1 MLKIQ
6 NLLLT
11 SSFFYLYLSTSCFA
25 KTPEFYE
32 DALRET
38 TINIITQSQAEK
50 EEELKSPDIFSPNPL
65 ESNEPD
71 PLLPNLPT
79 FEIITGEKR
88 EKLSQELDQLN
99 IEAAILL
106 RAGETTKAFE
116 TWNREL
122 RLRRYLGQAEE
133 LAALTRVA
141 EIAWNN
147 NQKLQVQWIQK
158 RLEILQPEIQEQE
171 LPNLELL
178 QALGSAFNTVRAKDL
193 AVEVYQQ
200 VISEARKQEDVVTLK
215 QALTTKGEIYLSWL
229 DYDNAAIAYEEL
241 LEVQQQNNSELSTNE
256 EIINPS
262 INSDFQ
268 KSNTLRKLAFI
279 YNQAEKPLQAIIAK
293 ERLVDFYQGKQNIA
307 EVSEIKISIAKDY
320 EELGRL
326 NLASQYYQ
334 EAYSIAQSIQQ
345 FLTASNALENLAAL
359 YLSQD
364 EKEAA
369 IEIYKVQ
376 LLMDQQ
382 FVNVYGMMETYDRMG
397 QVYAQLKAYSLAN
410 SSFQKGLELS
420 RQLGGYRESYFLQKL
435 DKLNRNK
442 NKQDLRR
449 QTEKPGFS

>member
-1 MLKIQ
+1 MPKIK
-6 NLLLT
+6 NLLII
-11 SSFFYLYLSTSCFA
+11 SSFFYFYFSTSCLA
-25 KTPEFYE
+25 KTPEFSE
-32 DALRET
+32 DTLRET
-38 TINIITQSQAEK
+38 TINTISQRQTKK
-50 EEELKSPDIFSPNPL
+50 EEELGSPDIFSPNPL
-65 ESNEPD
+65 ESTEAD
-71 PLLPNLPT
+71 PLLPNPPAAGNL
-79 FEIITGEKR
+79 TGEKR
-88 EKLSQELDQLN
+88 EQLSQELDQLN
-99 IEAAILL
+99 VEAAALL
-106 RAGETTKAFE
+106 AAGETTKAFE

-122 RLRRYLGQAEE
+122 RLRRYFGKAEE

-141 EIAWNN
+141 DRAWNN
-147 NQKLQVQWIQK
+147 NQKLQVQWITK

-171 LPNLELL
+171 PPNLELL
-178 QALGSAFNTVRAKDL
+178 QALGSAFNTVRAKDP

-215 QALTTKGEIYLSWL
+215 QALTATGEIYLSWL
-229 DYDNAAIAYEEL
+229 DYDNGAIAYEEL

-256 EIINPS
+256 EIINPPIS
-262 INSDFQ
+262 GDFE

-293 ERLVDFYQGKQNIA
+293 ERLVDFYQGQQNIA
-307 EVSEIKISIAKDY
+307 EVPEIKISIAEDY

-345 FLTASNALENLAAL
+345 FLIASDALENLAVL

-382 FVNVYGMMETYDRMG
+382 FVNVYGMMKTYDRMG
-397 QVYAQLKAYSLAN
+397 QVYAQLKAYGLAK
-410 SSFQKGLELS
+410 SSFQRGLELS

-435 DKLNRNK
+435 DKLNRNR
-442 NKQDLRR
+442 NRNM
-449 QTEKPGFS
+449 